1 MALGIFVGLHGGGSS
16 GCSIGGADG
25 STGGLLGVEVGTVE
39 GEFDGSVLGFRLGT
53 SNHDGKAM
61 GAKVGEVLDNT
72 GSVPEVE
79 FILAWMGDC
88 LDFSEGGYLVSM
100 VVWQRGGHLEL
111 WTATSVAACVV
122 ERWRV
127 GAKAIMRARVGREIR
142 QHISDRRKV
151 VRRLSIWSRLRSLL
165 HICCVGWGEITGRE
179 MFMY

>member
-1 MALGIFVGLHGGGSS
+1 M
-16 GCSIGGADG
+16 D
-25 STGGLLGVEVGTVE
+25 GGLLGFFRGR
-39 GEFDGSVLGFRLGT
+39 VLGF
-53 SNHDGKAM
+53 H
-61 GAKVGEVLDNT
+61 
-72 GSVPEVE
+72 
-79 FILAWMGDC
+79 
-88 LDFSEGGYLVSM
+88 GGM
-100 VVWQRGGHLEL
+100 AEGGHLEL

>member
-1 MALGIFVGLHGGGSS
+1 MVLGIFVGLHGGGSS

-88 LDFSEGGYLVSM
+88 LDLSEGGYLVSM
-100 VVWQRGGHLEL
+100 VV
-111 WTATSVAACVV
+111 
-122 ERWRV
+122 
-127 GAKAIMRARVGREIR
+127 
-142 QHISDRRKV
+142 
-151 VRRLSIWSRLRSLL
+151 
-165 HICCVGWGEITGRE
+165 
-179 MFMY
+179 